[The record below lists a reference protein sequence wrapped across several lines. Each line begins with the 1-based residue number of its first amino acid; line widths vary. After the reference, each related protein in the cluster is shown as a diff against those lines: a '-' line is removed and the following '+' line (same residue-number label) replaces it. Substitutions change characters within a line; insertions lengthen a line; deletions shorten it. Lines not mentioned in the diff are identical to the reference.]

1 MIRQGLLC
9 RSCTGNEC
17 RDKGT
22 ESEPIDIECPSCSG
36 EGCDE
41 CNRGLVRIDGCP
53 QSYCRDMAYTV
64 RLADLFDKGLPPVA
78 GGSLDQS
85 AWFLDA
91 VGIFRYDESQVKAE
105 ANGE

>member
-1 MIRQGLLC
+1 
-9 RSCTGNEC
+9 
-17 RDKGT
+17 
-22 ESEPIDIECPSCSG
+22 
-36 EGCDE
+36 
-41 CNRGLVRIDGCP
+41 
-53 QSYCRDMAYTV
+53 MAYTV
-64 RLADLFDKGLPPVA
+64 RLADLFYKGLPPVA